1 MARVKTYERSY
12 HTYDAN
18 GNKKRVSEV
27 FEFTQTQADEVGAVL
42 EPDGINQGMAL
53 ILVGKWNTRIIQT
66 GYAYR
71 INTKE

>member
-1 MARVKTYERSY
+1 MARVKTYERS
-12 HTYDAN
+12 HHIYDAK
-18 GNKKRVSEV
+18 GNMKRVSEV
-27 FEFTQTQADEVGAVL
+27 FEFTQAQANEVGAVL

-71 INTKE
+71 INIKE